1 MRYTLSLLILM
12 LLSLPAAA
20 KMYKWVDENGKTHFG
35 DTIPPQYAKQGNVEL
50 NKAGVVVKQTDA
62 ALTPEQRKAKEEE
75 EARKKE
81 EARKIEEQKRRD
93 SALLNTYTTDKE
105 IDLVRDRNLQQGT
118 LQIQGMELRIKQ
130 IQPRLN
136 ASHKKAETFKA
147 SGKSVPV
154 YLQQEVQET
163 EKEMQHLQET
173 VKQRRQEMEAVR
185 ARFEDD
191 KKRFRELRQTG
202 DSTNK

>member
-1 MRYTLSLLILM
+1 MRYALSLLILM

-50 NKAGVVVKQTDA
+50 NKTGMVVKETEA
-62 ALTPEQRKAKEEE
+62 ALTPEQRKAKEEQAAQKKE
-75 EARKKE
+75 EERKKE
-81 EARKIEEQKRRD
+81 ESKRRD

-118 LQIQGMELRIKQ
+118 LQIQGMELRVKQ

-136 ASHKKAETFKA
+136 ESRKKAEAFKA
-147 SGKSVPV
+147 SNKPVPV

-163 EKEMQHLQET
+163 EKEMQHLQEM
-173 VKQRRQEMEAVR
+173 VKQRRLEMEAVR

-191 KKRFRELRQTG
+191 KKRFRELRQTE
-202 DSTNK
+202 DSAKK

>member
-1 MRYTLSLLILM
+1 MRYALSLLILM
-12 LLSLPAAA
+12 LLSFPAAA

-50 NKAGVVVKQTDA
+50 NKTGMVVKQTDA
-62 ALTPEQRKAKEEE
+62 ALTPEQRKAKEELAAQKKE
-75 EARKKE
+75 EERKKE
-81 EARKIEEQKRRD
+81 ESKRRD

-136 ASHKKAETFKA
+136 ESRKKAEGFKA
-147 SGKSVPV
+147 SNKPVPV

-163 EKEMQHLQET
+163 EKEMQHLQEM
-173 VKQRRQEMEAVR
+173 VKQRRLEMEAVR

-191 KKRFRELRQTG
+191 KKRFRELRQSEG
-202 DSTNK
+202 DAKK

>member
-1 MRYTLSLLILM
+1 MRYFLSLMILM
-12 LLSLPAAA
+12 LLSFPAAA

-35 DTIPPQYAKQGNVEL
+35 DTIPPQYAKQGNIEL
-50 NKAGVVVKQTDA
+50 NKKGMAVKQTDA
-62 ALTPEQRKAKEEE
+62 AMTPEQRKAKEEE
-75 EARKKE
+75 EAQKKE
-81 EARKIEEQKRRD
+81 EERKKEEQKRRD

-136 ASHKKAETFKA
+136 EARKKAEAIKA
-147 SGKSVPV
+147 SGKPLPV

-163 EKEMQHLQET
+163 EKEMQHLQDM
-173 VKQRRQEMEAVR
+173 VKQRRQEMETVR
-185 ARFEDD
+185 TRFEDD
-191 KKRFRELRQTG
+191 KKRFRELRQG
-202 DSTNK
+202 EDGAKK

>member
-1 MRYTLSLLILM
+1 MRYFLSLMILM
-12 LLSLPAAA
+12 LLSFPAAA

-50 NKAGVVVKQTDA
+50 NKTGMAVKQTDA
-62 ALTPEQRKAKEEE
+62 AMTPEQRKAKEEE
-75 EARKKE
+75 EAQKKE
-81 EARKIEEQKRRD
+81 EERKKEEQKRRD

-130 IQPRLN
+130 VQPRLN
-136 ASHKKAETFKA
+136 EARKKAEAFKA
-147 SGKSVPV
+147 GGKPLPV

-163 EKEMQHLQET
+163 EKEMQHLQDM
-173 VKQRRQEMEAVR
+173 VKQRKQEMEAVR

-191 KKRFRELRQTG
+191 KKRFRELRQSEDG
-202 DSTNK
+202 AKK